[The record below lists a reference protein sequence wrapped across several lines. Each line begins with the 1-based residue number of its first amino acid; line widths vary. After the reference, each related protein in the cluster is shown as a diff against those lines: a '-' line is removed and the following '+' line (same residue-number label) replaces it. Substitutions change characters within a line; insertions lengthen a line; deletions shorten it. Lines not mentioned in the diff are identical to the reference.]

1 MLYVTVKRAK
11 FNGISGPVNL
21 PYGTDVECDN
31 GTIRKDGKAICRT
44 TSHNAHEFFSINDDG
59 NGLKRSKLVQA
70 IKKTLENRDENYQ
83 ARWNK
88 VWEDGICAKYKRVE
102 HEDFWVWNHE
112 FYCAPICDLW
122 HIARLVG
129 ANI

>member
-21 PYGTDVECDN
+21 PYGTKVECTN
-31 GTIRKDGKAICRT
+31 GSIRKDGKTICRI
-44 TSHNAHEFFSINDDG
+44 TSHNAHEFFSPDDDG
-59 NGLKRSKLVQA
+59 HGLERGKLVQA
-70 IKKTLENRDENYQ
+70 IKKTLEDRDENYQ
-83 ARWNK
+83 TRWNK
-88 VWEDGICAKYKRVE
+88 IWEDGLCQKYKRVE

-112 FYCAPICDLW
+112 FYCAPIFDLW

>member
-11 FNGISGPVNL
+11 FNGISGPINI
-21 PYGTDVECDN
+21 PYGSVVECKN
-31 GTIRKDGKAICRT
+31 GTIQKDGKAICRAI
-44 TSHNAHEFFSINDDG
+44 SHNAHEFFSPNDDG
-59 NGLKRSKLVQA
+59 DGMKRYELVEA
-70 IKKTLENRDENYQ
+70 IKNTLENRDEEYQ
-83 ARWNK
+83 TRWNK
-88 VWEDGICAKYKRVE
+88 VWEDKICAKYKRVE
-102 HEDFWVWNHE
+102 HEDFWLWNHE

>member
-11 FNGISGPVNL
+11 FKGISGPVNL
-21 PYGTDVECDN
+21 PYGTQVECEN
-31 GTIRKDGKAICRT
+31 GFIRKDGKKICRI
-44 TSHNAHEFFSINDDG
+44 TSHNAHEFFSPDDDG
-59 NGLKRSKLVQA
+59 NGLERGKLVQA
-70 IKKTLENRDENYQ
+70 IKKTLENRDAEYQ

-88 VWEDGICAKYKRVE
+88 VWEDGVCRKYKRIE
-102 HEDFWVWNHE
+102 HEDFWLWNHE
-112 FYCAPICDLW
+112 FFCAPMCDLW